1 MHAKPFLCLLL
12 LAAATRLPA
21 QTVAGD
27 VVDPA
32 SGERIPSALVVL
44 VDAPGAERA
53 STLTDATGRFTLR
66 APRAGVYTLRLER
79 VGYATAT
86 SPALRLA
93 AGETVQ
99 FRFAAAQKRVQLQ
112 GLVAMGRSRCAQRA
126 QGGTEVTAVL
136 DEARKALR
144 ATRGTEE
151 ARAYRYLVKRFA
163 RARRVTDG
171 LVLQDSAATT
181 SALLAKPFVSVPGY
195 RLEQGW
201 VQLEGN
207 STVYFAPDAE
217 ILSSGFFLDN
227 RCFRVVAGRGEQRD
241 WIGLAF
247 EPTRDRHLP
256 DIEGT
261 LWLDSATAE
270 LRRLEYR
277 YTGLQIRGPVA
288 RQLGGEMDFHR
299 LPDGAWIVRS
309 WRIRLP
315 QVTESAA
322 QSSSF
327 QRAAVITELREEGG
341 DVTEIRTLAGAPIR
355 LDALAQLAGVVFDS
369 TTARP
374 LAGARVALEGTSHA
388 VVTDSAGAYVLR
400 DLSEGDFQ
408 VRVSHPRM
416 DSLQWDAP
424 AARVALRNGV
434 TSRHNVAI
442 PGMGTLLTSECGQG
456 AALAGHVRSLEGAA
470 LPAAPVTV
478 AWTAAGGA
486 PDSLRARADNTGLFR
501 FCGVPAGVT
510 LELRTAAV
518 GASGVSTRQLA
529 QGERGYQELALDVPP
544 ASTLAA
550 TTLPSGSSAAGAAL
564 GEARAVTGRLL
575 DAETGRP
582 VGLAAVRMAGS
593 TAMTNREGR
602 FAFEDGVP
610 PGEYEVEIR
619 HGSYPERRAVIN
631 VLDAPGTDIEVRIA
645 HDAPVAPATSE
656 QTTRQGGGDA
666 MEDGSGG
673 SDRVRTAGGASAA
686 GTSSVR
692 GTVALA
698 PITASARP
706 LSQVPSRAF
715 RTLGS
720 RRSIVSRE
728 QIEPRLQAVRTFGD
742 LARMLGGVSVGGD
755 ERGTRIST
763 RGERVAVFLDGIYVD
778 EIVVRNIQ
786 PASVES
792 MEFIPHG
799 DARWG
804 SGPVLLV
811 WTLTGERGSRREVLE
826 KT

>member
-21 QTVAGD
+21 QTVAGE

-44 VDAPGAERA
+44 VDAPGAERGN
-53 STLTDATGRFTLR
+53 TLTDAAGRFTLR
-66 APRAGVYTLRLER
+66 APRAGAYTLRLER

-86 SPALRLA
+86 SPVLRLT

-99 FRFAAAQKRVQLQ
+99 FRFAATQRRVQLQ
-112 GLVAMGRSRCAQRA
+112 GLVAMARSRCAQRA
-126 QGGTEVTAVL
+126 QGGTEVTTL
-136 DEARKALR
+136 LNEARKALR

-151 ARAYRYLVKRFA
+151 ARQYRYLVKRFA
-163 RARRVTDG
+163 RARRVNDG
-171 LVLQDSAATT
+171 LVLQDSAQTS
-181 SALLAKPFVSVPGY
+181 SALLAKPFVSVPGW

-201 VQLEGN
+201 VQVEGN
-207 STVYFAPDAE
+207 STVYFAPDTE
-217 ILSSGFFLDN
+217 ILTSSFFLDN
-227 RCFRVVAGRGEQRD
+227 RCFRVVPGRGDQAE

-247 EPTRDRHLP
+247 EPTRDRRLP

-261 LWLDSATAE
+261 LWLDSTTAE

-277 YTGLQIRGPVA
+277 YTGLQIRGPVV

-315 QVTESAA
+315 QVAESAA

-341 DVTEIRTLAGAPIR
+341 DVTEIRTLSGAPIR
-355 LDALAQLAGVVFDS
+355 LDALAQLAGVIFDS
-369 TTARP
+369 TAARP
-374 LAGARVALEGTSHA
+374 LAGARVALEGTAHSA
-388 VVTDSAGAYVLR
+388 VTDSAGAYVLR

-408 VRVSHPRM
+408 VTVSHPRL
-416 DSLQWDAP
+416 DSLEWDVP
-424 AARVALRNGV
+424 VRRVALRNGA
-434 TSRHNVAI
+434 TARHDVAV
-442 PGMGTLLTSECGQG
+442 PGMGTLLTAECRQG
-456 AALAGHVRSLEGAA
+456 TALAGHVRSLEGAA
-470 LPAAPVTV
+470 LAAAPVTL
-478 AWTAAGGA
+478 AWTAEGGA
-486 PDSLRARADNTGLFR
+486 ADSLQARADGAGRFR
-501 FCGVPAGVT
+501 FCGVPAGVP
-510 LELRTAAV
+510 LQLRTAAV
-518 GASGVSTRQLA
+518 GATGISTVQLA
-529 QGERGYQELALDVPP
+529 TGERGYQELALDVPP
-544 ASTLAA
+544 APALASA
-550 TTLPSGSSAAGAAL
+550 PLPSGSAAAVGTL
-564 GEARAVTGRLL
+564 GEARSVTGRLL

-582 VGLAAVRMAGS
+582 IGMAAVRMAG
-593 TAMTNREGR
+593 TTTRTTREGR
-602 FAFEDGVP
+602 FTFDEGVP

-619 HGSYPERRAVIN
+619 HGSYPERRAIVN
-631 VLDAPGTDIEVRIA
+631 VLDAPGTEIEVRIA
-645 HDAPVAPATSE
+645 HDATQGVAAVDPNRGGEAVDANTESERIRTTSP
-656 QTTRQGGGDA
+656 GGG
-666 MEDGSGG
+666 G
-673 SDRVRTAGGASAA
+673 TAGTA
-686 GTSSVR
+686 R

-698 PITASARP
+698 PITANARP
-706 LSQVPSRAF
+706 ISRVPSRPF

-728 QIEPRLQAVRTFGD
+728 QIVPRLQAVRTFGD
-742 LARMLGGVSVGGD
+742 LARMLGGVSVNND
-755 ERGTRIST
+755 ERFTRIST

-778 EIVVRNIQ
+778 ENVVRNIQ

-804 SGPVLLV
+804 SGPILLV

>member
-21 QTVAGD
+21 QTVAGE

-53 STLTDATGRFTLR
+53 STLTDATGRYTLR

-126 QGGTEVTAVL
+126 QGGTEVAAVL

-151 ARAYRYLVKRFA
+151 ARSYRYLVKRFS
-163 RARRVTDG
+163 RARRVHDG
-171 LVLQDSAATT
+171 LVLQDSATT
-181 SALLAKPFVSVPGY
+181 SSALLAKPFVSVPGD

-201 VQLEGN
+201 VQAEGN

-227 RCFRVVAGRGEQRD
+227 RCFRVVAGQGEQRN

-247 EPTRDRHLP
+247 EPTRDRRLP

-315 QVTESAA
+315 QVEASAA

-355 LDALAQLAGVVFDS
+355 LDALAQLAGFVFDS
-369 TTARP
+369 TTSRP

-400 DLSEGDFQ
+400 DLAEGDFQ
-408 VRVSHPRM
+408 VTVSHPRL

-424 AARVALRNGV
+424 ARRVALRNGV
-434 TSRHNVAI
+434 TSRHDVAV
-442 PGMGTLLTSECGQG
+442 PGMGTLLTAECRQG

-470 LPAAPVTV
+470 LAAAPVTV

-486 PDSLRARADNTGLFR
+486 ADSLRARADNTGLFR

-518 GASGVSTRQLA
+518 GAVGVSTRQLA

-544 ASTLAA
+544 ASTLAS
-550 TTLPSGSSAAGAAL
+550 TTLPSGSSAAAAL

-582 VGLAAVRMAGS
+582 VGMAAVRMAGNL
-593 TAMTNREGR
+593 AMTTREGR
-602 FAFEDGVP
+602 FTFEDGVP

-645 HDAPVAPATSE
+645 RDAQAAPVTSE
-656 QTTRQGGGDA
+656 VAARQGGEA
-666 MEDGSGG
+666 VEDGGG
-673 SDRVRTAGGASAA
+673 SDRVRTGAGAPAGGT
-686 GTSSVR
+686 GSVR

-742 LARMLGGVSVGGD
+742 LARMLGGVSIHGD
-755 ERGTRIST
+755 ERGTRLST
-763 RGERVAVFLDGIYVD
+763 RGERVAVFLDGIYAD
-778 EIVVRNIQ
+778 EIIVRNIQ
-786 PASVES
+786 PSSVES

-804 SGPVLLV
+804 SGPILLV
-811 WTLTGERGSRREVLE
+811 WTRTGERGSRREVLE